1 MMCSFINRNYNYGRG
16 PAITTYYLYKRL
28 TLKPAVHIYSEMRTI
43 KLFIRTIVCIIT
55 LHVTIF
61 VYGVAPARADYPLI
75 EDLRAT
81 ITTLTKARN
90 SIVLKH
96 QNSGMPDIQ
105 ETTEQ
110 QDLLIFVSYLDGRI
124 YYYCEQLLVIGGID
138 ALNETA
144 CPVNQYGTLETTQY
158 TTIPSTPSKTTEEKL
173 TELDSSF
180 SESLG
185 SFDDMLLTEQQK
197 VASHAPK
204 QREAGS
210 GTGTDQ
216 YDGVNSSGSQG
227 QDGGSGTAN
236 NTNSGQ
242 AGSSAERSGSRN
254 QSATSPGAGSNS
266 GTGVGSTKQSQTPP
280 TSGNKDLSQTDDDI
294 IAKQLKE
301 AAEQETDPQVK
312 AKLWEEYRK
321 YKEGIR

>member
-1 MMCSFINRNYNYGRG
+1 
-16 PAITTYYLYKRL
+16 
-28 TLKPAVHIYSEMRTI
+28 MRTI
-43 KLFIRTIVCIIT
+43 KLFIRTIVCILI

-61 VYGVAPARADYPLI
+61 LYGVAPATADSHVI

-96 QNSGMPDIQ
+96 HKSGIAAVQ
-105 ETTEQ
+105 QTTEQ
-110 QDLLIFVSYLDGRI
+110 QDLLVFISYLDGRI

-138 ALNETA
+138 ALNETV
-144 CPVNQYGTLETTQY
+144 CPVNQDGTLKTTQY
-158 TTIPSTPSKTTEEKL
+158 ATIPSTPSKTTEEKL

-180 SESLG
+180 SDSLG
-185 SFDDMLLTEQQK
+185 TFDDMLLTEQQK
-197 VASHAPK
+197 VASHTPR

-210 GTGTDQ
+210 GTGADQ
-216 YDGVNSSGSQG
+216 YDGVNASGSQD
-227 QDGGSGTAN
+227 QDGESGTAN
-236 NTNSGQ
+236 TTSSGKS
-242 AGSSAERSGSRN
+242 GSSADRSGSPN
-254 QSATSPGAGSNS
+254 QSATTAGTGSNN

>member
-1 MMCSFINRNYNYGRG
+1 
-16 PAITTYYLYKRL
+16 
-28 TLKPAVHIYSEMRTI
+28 MRTI
-43 KLFIRTIVCIIT
+43 KLFIRTIVYIIT
-55 LHVTIF
+55 LHVTF
-61 VYGVAPARADYPLI
+61 FLYGVAPATADSPVI

-96 QNSGMPDIQ
+96 HKTGMPAVQ
-105 ETTEQ
+105 QTTEQ
-110 QDLLIFVSYLDGRI
+110 QDLLVFISYLDGRI
-124 YYYCEQLLVIGGID
+124 YYYCEQLLVIGGTD
-138 ALNETA
+138 ALNETV
-144 CPVNQYGTLETTQY
+144 CPVNQDGTLETTQY
-158 TTIPSTPSKTTEEKL
+158 ATIPGTPSKTTEEKL

-180 SESLG
+180 SDSLG
-185 SFDDMLLTEQQK
+185 TFDDMLLTEQQK
-197 VASHAPK
+197 VASHKPR

-216 YDGVNSSGSQG
+216 YDGVNASGSQG
-227 QDGGSGTAN
+227 QGGESGTAN
-236 NTNSGQ
+236 NTGSGQ
-242 AGSSAERSGSRN
+242 SGSSADSSGSPN
-254 QSATSPGAGSNS
+254 QSATTAGNGSNS
-266 GTGVGSTKQSQTPP
+266 GTGFGSTKQSQTPP

-301 AAEQETDPQVK
+301 AAEQETDPEVK

>member
-1 MMCSFINRNYNYGRG
+1 
-16 PAITTYYLYKRL
+16 
-28 TLKPAVHIYSEMRTI
+28 MRTI
-43 KLFIRTIVCIIT
+43 KLFIRTIVCIIA

-61 VYGVAPARADYPLI
+61 LYGVAPARADSPLI

-81 ITTLTKARN
+81 IITLTKARN

-96 QNSGMPDIQ
+96 HTSGMPDMQ
-105 ETTEQ
+105 QTTEQ
-110 QDLLIFVSYLDGRI
+110 QDLLVFVSYLDGRI

-138 ALNETA
+138 ELNETA
-144 CPVNQYGTLETTQY
+144 CPVNQDGTLVTTQHA
-158 TTIPSTPSKTTEEKL
+158 TIPSSPSKTTEEKL

-185 SFDDMLLTEQQK
+185 TFDDMLLTEQQK
-197 VASHAPK
+197 VASHTPK
-204 QREAGS
+204 QREAGN

-227 QDGGSGTAN
+227 QDGGNGTAR

-242 AGSSAERSGSRN
+242 AGSSGDRSGSPN
-254 QSATSPGAGSNS
+254 QTATSPGTGSNS

-321 YKEGIR
+321 YKEGTR

>member
-1 MMCSFINRNYNYGRG
+1 
-16 PAITTYYLYKRL
+16 
-28 TLKPAVHIYSEMRTI
+28 MRTI

-61 VYGVAPARADYPLI
+61 VYWVAPAIADYALI
-75 EDLRAT
+75 EDLRTT

-90 SIVLKH
+90 SIVVKH
-96 QNSGMPDIQ
+96 HKSGMPNIQ
-105 ETTEQ
+105 QTTEQ
-110 QDLLIFVSYLDGRI
+110 QDLLVFISYLDGRI
-124 YYYCEQLLVIGGID
+124 YYYCEQLLVIGGIE

-144 CPVNQYGTLETTQY
+144 CPVNQDGTLKTTQY
-158 TTIPSTPSKTTEEKL
+158 ATIPSTTSKTTEEKL

-185 SFDDMLLTEQQK
+185 TFDDMLLTEQQK
-197 VASHAPK
+197 VASHTPK

-210 GTGTDQ
+210 GAGTDQ
-216 YDGVNSSGSQG
+216 YDGVNSSGPQG
-227 QDGGSGTAN
+227 QDGESGTAN

-242 AGSSAERSGSRN
+242 AGSSADRSGSSN
-254 QSATSPGAGSNS
+254 QSATTPGTGSNS

>member
-1 MMCSFINRNYNYGRG
+1 MLF
-16 PAITTYYLYKRL
+16 YKRL
-28 TLKPAVHIYSEMRTI
+28 TLKPALHIYSEMHTI
-43 KLFIRTIVCIIT
+43 KRFTRTIVYIFT
-55 LHVTIF
+55 LHATF
-61 VYGVAPARADYPLI
+61 FLYGVAPATADSSLI

-96 QNSGMPDIQ
+96 HKSGTPAIQ
-105 ETTEQ
+105 QTTEQ
-110 QDLLIFVSYLDGRI
+110 QDLLVFVSYLDGRI
-124 YYYCEQLLVIGGID
+124 YYYCEQLLVVGGTE

-144 CPVNQYGTLETTQY
+144 CPVNQDGTLETTQY
-158 TTIPSTPSKTTEEKL
+158 ATIPGTPAKTTEEKL

-180 SESLG
+180 SDSLG
-185 SFDDMLLTEQQK
+185 TFDDMLLTEQQK

-204 QREAGS
+204 QRETGS

-216 YDGVNSSGSQG
+216 YDGINTSGSQA
-227 QDGGSGTAN
+227 QDGESGTGN
-236 NTNSGQ
+236 DTSSGQ
-242 AGSSAERSGSRN
+242 SGASADRSGSPN
-254 QSATSPGAGSNS
+254 QSATTAGDGSTR
-266 GTGVGSTKQSQTPP
+266 GTGVGSTTKSQTPP

-301 AAEQETDPQVK
+301 AAEQETDPEVK